1 MKITGISKKES
12 GKCVS
17 WISKGVTSVG
27 KFCFFYVEK
36 LKMMGRNS
44 LIKSIFRAK
53 RFCFYINK
61 YYFCTRIE
69 SEGAEKVKK
78 IEEKQ
83 SDALPHCA
91 EQRGYLIDSS
101 ASRKNPFKQ

>member
-69 SEGAEKVKK
+69 SDGAEKVKK
-78 IEEKQ
+78 IEEK
-83 SDALPHCA
+83 
-91 EQRGYLIDSS
+91 
-101 ASRKNPFKQ
+101 

>member
-1 MKITGISKKES
+1 MKITGNSKKES

-17 WISKGVTSVG
+17 WISKGVTRVYT
-27 KFCFFYVEK
+27 FLNFYVEK

-69 SEGAEKVKK
+69 SDGAEKVKK
-78 IEEKQ
+78 IEEK
-83 SDALPHCA
+83 
-91 EQRGYLIDSS
+91 
-101 ASRKNPFKQ
+101 

>member
-1 MKITGISKKES
+1 
-12 GKCVS
+12 
-17 WISKGVTSVG
+17 
-27 KFCFFYVEK
+27 
-36 LKMMGRNS
+36 MMGRNS

-78 IEEKQ
+78 IEREIKGRVATQHRTAWIFDRFFRLPEK
-83 SDALPHCA
+83 SV
-91 EQRGYLIDSS
+91 
-101 ASRKNPFKQ
+101 

>member
-1 MKITGISKKES
+1 
-12 GKCVS
+12 
-17 WISKGVTSVG
+17 
-27 KFCFFYVEK
+27 VEK

-53 RFCFYINK
+53 RFCFYVNK

-78 IEEKQ
+78 IEEK
-83 SDALPHCA
+83 
-91 EQRGYLIDSS
+91 
-101 ASRKNPFKQ
+101 